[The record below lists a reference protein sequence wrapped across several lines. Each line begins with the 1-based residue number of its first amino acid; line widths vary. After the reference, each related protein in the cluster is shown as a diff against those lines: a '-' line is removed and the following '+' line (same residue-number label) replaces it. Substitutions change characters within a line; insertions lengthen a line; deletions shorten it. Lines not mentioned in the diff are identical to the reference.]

1 MSYALQDDQAEA
13 FDSVMEF
20 MFDSQD
26 TKCISGGSGTGKS
39 VLITYIVENL
49 LTKCEDIC
57 KLMGLPVQIKKIV
70 VLATTNS
77 AANELESKLTANLP
91 QSFVNLLHT
100 GHRPILPVRTVHSY
114 FNFKVEDDYAT
125 GNTGVA
131 KLVDDIPIFVLE
143 NTLVII
149 DEASQLDGVIKR
161 MVMKH
166 LSTTSKLLLVGDKR
180 QLLPVKGSMTTAFH
194 QPNTY
199 CLTTTRRTSHPALQA
214 LYAQLEQGVD
224 TQSFSKITL
233 APGVIDW
240 LSEDEAQTEITEA
253 FRTAADTAKVATYTD
268 ARSRETNS
276 FIRHIQGRP
285 AEISVGDKLVVNNSG
300 VNRFPVGTQVE
311 VQYLG
316 NVQDKYFQDT
326 KPIDEGGAVIMVPYM
341 NARIVAGK
349 YQRDVSIPVD
359 INHYFATIKY
369 FAATKNWKSYFALK
383 KEFLDLRLPYAMTTY
398 KLQGITVPTIF
409 VDMTD
414 LCSCK
419 NRDTLARLLYVA
431 MTRASQRVV
440 LYGSIP
446 LRYRSLVE
454 EVICSPKV

>member
-1 MSYALQDDQAEA
+1 MSYALQGDQLEA

-49 LTKCEDIC
+49 LTKCENLC
-57 KLMGLPVQIKKIV
+57 KLMGVPVQIKRIV

-77 AANELESKLTANLP
+77 AANELESKLTANLS
-91 QSFVNLLHT
+91 QSFINLMGT
-100 GHRPILPVRTVHSY
+100 GYSSIIPIKTVHSY
-114 FNFKVEDDYAT
+114 FGFKVEDDYNT
-125 GNTGVA
+125 GNTGVVSMA
-131 KLVDDIPIFVLE
+131 DDIPVFGLE

-166 LSTTSKLLLVGDKR
+166 LSPTSKLLLVGDKR
-180 QLLPVKGSMTTAFH
+180 QLLPVKGTMTTAFY

-199 CLTTTRRTSHPALQA
+199 CLTTTRRTNHPALQE
-214 LYAQLEQGVD
+214 LYADLEQGVD
-224 TQSFSKITL
+224 TRSFAKIRL
-233 APGVIDW
+233 VPGVIDW
-240 LSEDEAQTEITEA
+240 LSEDEAQAAITET
-253 FRTAADTAKVATYTD
+253 FQTAHHTARVATYTD
-268 ARSRETNS
+268 ARSRDTNA
-276 FIRHIQGRP
+276 FIRHIQGSP
-285 AEISVGDKLVVNNSG
+285 PEICVGDTLVVNNSG
-300 VNRFPVGTQVE
+300 VARFPVGTKVE

-316 NVQDKYFQDT
+316 NVQDKYFQDN
-326 KPIDEGGAVIMVPYM
+326 KPIDEGGAIIMVPYR
-341 NARIVAGK
+341 NARIAAGN
-349 YQRDVSIPVD
+349 YQREVSVPVD
-359 INHYFATIKY
+359 IDHYFATIKY
-369 FAATKNWKSYFALK
+369 LAATKNWKSYFALK

-398 KLQGITVPTIF
+398 KLQGITIPTIF
-409 VDMTD
+409 VDMAD

-419 NRDTLARLLYVA
+419 NKDTLARLLYVA
-431 MTRASQRVV
+431 MTRASERVV

-454 EVICSPKV
+454 EVTCSPRM

>member
-1 MSYALQDDQAEA
+1 MSYALQGDQLEA

-49 LTKCEDIC
+49 LTKCEDLC
-57 KLMGLPVQIKKIV
+57 KLMGIPVQIRKVV

-77 AANELESKLTANLP
+77 AANELESKLT
-91 QSFVNLLHT
+91 VNLSQSLINSMSN
-100 GHRPILPVRTVHSY
+100 GYSSILPVKTVHSY
-114 FNFKVEDDYAT
+114 FGFKVEDDYNT
-125 GNTGVA
+125 GNTGVVSMA
-131 KLVDDIPIFVLE
+131 DNIPVFGLE

-166 LSTTSKLLLVGDKR
+166 LSPTSKLLLVGDKR
-180 QLLPVKGSMTTAFH
+180 QLLPVKGTMTTAFY

-199 CLTTTRRTSHPALQA
+199 CLTTTRRTNHPALQE
-214 LYAQLEQGVD
+214 LYADLEQGVD
-224 TQSFSKITL
+224 TRSFAKIRL
-233 APGVIDW
+233 VPGVIDW
-240 LSEDEAQTEITEA
+240 LSEDEAQTAITET
-253 FRTAADTAKVATYTD
+253 FQTAHHTARVATYTD
-268 ARSRETNS
+268 ARSRDTNA
-276 FIRHIQGRP
+276 FIRHIQGSP
-285 AEISVGDKLVVNNSG
+285 PEICVGDTLVVNNSG
-300 VNRFPVGTQVE
+300 VTRFPVGTKVE
-311 VQYLG
+311 VQHLG
-316 NVQDKYFQDT
+316 FIQDRYFQDN
-326 KPIDEGGAVIMVPYM
+326 KPIDEGGAIIMVPYR

-349 YQRDVSIPVD
+349 YQREVSVPVD

-383 KEFLDLRLPYAMTTY
+383 REFVDLRLPYAMTTY
-398 KLQGITVPTIF
+398 KLQGITIPTIF

-414 LCSCK
+414 LCTCK
-419 NRDTLARLLYVA
+419 NQDTLARLLYVA
-431 MTRASQRVV
+431 MTRASERVV

-454 EVICSPKV
+454 EVTCSPRV